1 MLTLITCPLHP
12 SEYVAIY
19 TAVITILKTPMLKV
33 EVFQIYMVMMLH
45 VVLVYN
51 LGAKTS
57 IYSVGSK

>member
-1 MLTLITCPLHP
+1 MLTLITSPLHR
-12 SEYVAIY
+12 SENVAIY

-33 EVFQIYMVMMLH
+33 EVFQIYMVMMLR

-51 LGAKTS
+51 LIAKTP